1 MIISVTWPELQK
13 YLVTGDI
20 SPLNTSPIVGLIA
33 AFWFGWVFLFICD
46 YFLFPFHVCLLNRTL
61 KNLFQ
66 FMFITLLFI
75 YPASFMFCLR
85 SNTENNIVSLVNLS
99 LHFQGW
105 CLTSKCL
112 LCTPINELCYQNI
125 TTDLHP
131 RKMLTVRDRRKFCL
145 DICC

>member
-1 MIISVTWPELQK
+1 
-13 YLVTGDI
+13 
-20 SPLNTSPIVGLIA
+20 
-33 AFWFGWVFLFICD
+33 
-46 YFLFPFHVCLLNRTL
+46 
-61 KNLFQ
+61 
-66 FMFITLLFI
+66 MFITLLFI
-75 YPASFMFCLR
+75 YPVSFMFCLR

-131 RKMLTVRDRRKFCL
+131 RKMLTVRTGENFVLIFAVNSTGRKVILHTVFCL
-145 DICC
+145 SCL